1 MPIFLFKNP
10 KLKKRMIIM
19 VVVLLV
25 VFGGVVLFNVIKG
38 MLIKRFFANF
48 QAPSVTVS
56 SVVVEE
62 KTWKP
67 HITAVGNF
75 SAINGVDVNS
85 QAMGN
90 VVAIHFTSGQY
101 IQKDEPLID
110 IDDSVDQ
117 ATLKFNQAD
126 LTLQDVNYKRQT
138 DLLKR
143 NATSSASV
151 DEAKA
156 KLLESQANLEKTQ
169 ALIRQKHIVSPFAGQ
184 LGIRQVDLGQ
194 YITPGQTPIV
204 TLQSQ
209 DPLFIEF
216 YLPEQLL
223 NQLQLNQPITVSTE
237 NAPNLLFK
245 GKITAINSKID
256 TNTHT
261 IKVQA
266 TVPNCSSDTVKQL
279 IQTMASNHSSDKT
292 IVSCST
298 KENQDRHTTNFHFIP
313 GMFASIKIEQPAI
326 AHVLV
331 VPSTAISY
339 TLYGDSVF
347 VIEKNKQGILQVKRV
362 FITAGE
368 QQGNDTV
375 IKKGLKA
382 GQLVASSG
390 ELKLQDGT
398 PVTINNEVLLDKTPN
413 PLLLGQ

>member
-1 MPIFLFKNP
+1 MLFKNP
-10 KLKKRMIIM
+10 ELKKRMIIT
-19 VVVLLV
+19 VIVLII
-25 VFGGVVLFNVIKG
+25 VFGGLVLFNVVKG
-38 MLIKRFFANF
+38 ILIKRFFANF
-48 QAPSVTVS
+48 QTPSVTVS
-56 SVVVEE
+56 SVVVQE
-62 KTWKP
+62 KTWEP

-101 IQKDEPLID
+101 IEKDQPLID
-110 IDDSVDQ
+110 IDDSIDQ

-126 LTLQDVNYKRQT
+126 LALQDVNYKRQT

-151 DEAKA
+151 DEARA
-156 KLLESQANLEKTQ
+156 KLLESQANIEKTQ

-194 YITPGQTPIV
+194 YITPGQTAIV

-209 DPLFIEF
+209 DPLFLEF
-216 YLPEQLL
+216 YVPEQQLSH
-223 NQLQLNQPITVSTE
+223 LQLNQNITVSTE

-245 GKITAINSKID
+245 GVITAINSKID

-266 TVPNCSSDTVKQL
+266 TVPNCASQTVKQIL
-279 IQTMASNHSSDKT
+279 QNRSSNPSPDQT
-292 IVSCST
+292 IVSCDT
-298 KENQDRHTTNFHFIP
+298 KLNEKNHVTNFHFVP

-347 VIEKNKQGILQVKRV
+347 VIEKNKQGLLYVKRV

-390 ELKLQDGT
+390 ELKLQDAT
-398 PVTINNEVLLDKTPN
+398 PVTINNEVLLNNTPN

>member
-1 MPIFLFKNP
+1 MLFRTP
-10 KLKKRMIIM
+10 ELKKRMIIT
-19 VVVLLV
+19 VIILV
-25 VFGGVVLFNVIKG
+25 IVFGGLVLFNVIKG
-38 MLIKRFFANF
+38 ILIKRFFAHF
-48 QAPSVTVS
+48 QTPSVTIS
-56 SVVVEE
+56 SVAVKE
-62 KTWKP
+62 KNWEP
-67 HITAVGNF
+67 YITAVGNF
-75 SAINGVDVNS
+75 SAINGVDVNA

-90 VVAIHFTSGQY
+90 VTAIHFTSGQY
-101 IQKDEPLID
+101 IQKDQPLID

-126 LTLQDVNYKRQT
+126 LTLQEVNYKRQI

-169 ALIRQKHIVSPFAGQ
+169 ALIRQKHIVAPFSGQ

-194 YITPGQTPIV
+194 YITPGQTAIV

-209 DPLFIEF
+209 DPLFMEF

-223 NQLQLNQPITVSTE
+223 NHLQLNQHIILSTE
-237 NAPNLLFK
+237 QAPNLLFK
-245 GKITAINSKID
+245 GTITAINSKID

-266 TVPNCSSDTVKQL
+266 TVPNCPSSNVKNLLKIATSKPLQE
-279 IQTMASNHSSDKT
+279 KT
-292 IVSCST
+292 IVSCDT
-298 KENQDRHTTNFHFIP
+298 TVNQKNNVTAFHFIP
-313 GMFASIKIEQPAI
+313 GMFASIKVEQPMVP
-326 AHVLV
+326 HVLV

-347 VIEKNKQGILQVKRV
+347 VIEKNQTGSLQVKRV

-368 QQGNDTV
+368 QRGNDTV

-398 PVTINNEVLLDKTPN
+398 PVTINNDVLLNSSQDPS
-413 PLLLGQ
+413 LLGQ